1 MRMRLRGPCHVGQ
14 LDKRQVKPSIW
25 SYNLP
30 KTGVVLVSVLVES
43 LVLGNGVLGVD
54 ETGWASVTGSR
65 MMLYLAVSG
74 ARDEPL
80 TSGKV
85 VKAIARIV
93 HDSTVRTAF

>member
-1 MRMRLRGPCHVGQ
+1 M
-14 LDKRQVKPSIW
+14 
-25 SYNLP
+25 
-30 KTGVVLVSVLVES
+30 VLVSVLVES

-74 ARDEPL
+74 AQDEPL

-85 VKAIARIV
+85 AKAIARIGR
-93 HDSTVRTAF
+93 DSILRTAF